1 MKPNPAAPSCYCRR
15 DFLQALGVITA
26 GLPLFETCLMA
37 ADRETLAYTHQKPR
51 PRLLGAFLYPPTES
65 LRQAG
70 YWSWPGSGFD
80 AEGRQQ
86 QYAGKLQRLAQNLG
100 MELTLE
106 PKPLDDA
113 ASVGAFVARVQAA
126 KPDGLILTPFKKGH
140 WPAVVRIVQET
151 QLPTLVLASLGVA
164 LSDQIAQLH
173 RRPGVYLIS
182 SADDFAPVRNGLNM
196 IRAARW
202 MKDARL
208 LNIQGTAAKSTIVP
222 SLGTEVRTIPHAR
235 FVEEYQRQE
244 ADASVRRL
252 AAAYRKSARKLEGP
266 TTADVLEAARAYS
279 VLKRL
284 LATEESDALM
294 MECLSGLQIPHKHP
308 PPCMGF
314 MNLRDEG
321 IPAGCQAD
329 LNPTLTLMLVQQL
342 FDLPG
347 FQQNAAMNT
356 DRNLYF
362 GSHCTA
368 PSRMRGRT
376 ARPEPYTLHHH
387 AEAGWGCV
395 PRVLFTPGQEVTMA
409 LYQSGQKPQMLV
421 YTGRILDSP
430 PIPPTGGC
438 RSNLQ
443 MTINEVSDVC
453 DVKGMHQIIF
463 YGNHA
468 PELRAFC
475 QLHNIQVVS

>member
-1 MKPNPAAPSCYCRR
+1 
-15 DFLQALGVITA
+15 
-26 GLPLFETCLMA
+26 MA
-37 ADRETLAYTHQKPR
+37 ADTETRAYTRQKPR
-51 PRLLGAFLYPPTES
+51 PQILGAFLYPPTES

-70 YWSWPGSGFD
+70 YWSWPGSGFN

-86 QYAGKLQRLAQNLG
+86 QYAGTLQGLAQNLRL
-100 MELTLE
+100 ELTLE
-106 PKPLDDA
+106 QKPLDDS
-113 ASVGAFVARVQAA
+113 ASVGAFIARVQAA
-126 KPDGLILTPFKKGH
+126 KPDGLILAPFKKGH
-140 WPAVVRIVQET
+140 WPAVVRIVEET
-151 QLPTLVLASLGVA
+151 HVPTLVLASLGVL

-173 RRPGVYLIS
+173 RRSGVYLIS
-182 SADDFAPVRNGLNM
+182 AADDFAPVRSGLNM
-196 IRAARW
+196 IRTARW

-208 LNIQGTAAKSTIVP
+208 LNVQGTASKSAAVP
-222 SLGTEVRTIPHAR
+222 SLGTEIRTVPHAR
-235 FVEEYQRQE
+235 FVEEFQRQE
-244 ADASVRRL
+244 ADTAVRAL
-252 AAAYRKSARKLEGP
+252 AAAYRKRARKLDGP
-266 TTADVLEAARAYS
+266 TSADILDAARAYS

-284 LATEESDALM
+284 LATEEADALM

-314 MNLRDEG
+314 MTLRDEG

-356 DRNLYF
+356 ARNLYF

-368 PSRMRGRT
+368 PSKMRGR
-376 ARPEPYTLHHH
+376 AAKPEPYTLHHH

-409 LYQSGQKPQMLV
+409 LYQSGKEPQMLI
-421 YTGRILDSP
+421 YTGRIVDSP

-453 DVKGMHQIIF
+453 EVKGMHQIIF

-468 PELRAFC
+468 ADLRTFC
-475 QLHNIQVVS
+475 QLHSIQVVT